1 MAGTQTRIESDPN
14 SPPDLRAYA
23 GEWVVLHDGASC
35 GARSGAQSYRRQGPF
50 ARDSATTRALCR
62 RSRSRSGETRA
73 LGCPTFPCRIA
84 LDYLRDPET
93 GDPFPGLWVAVSPP
107 EGGGELEL
115 QCHLDSGAELS
126 LFDGEIAQGIGLE
139 LQAGAAQNY
148 STSSGTTLTARV
160 HRVRLSHEEL
170 GEHEL
175 RVGFS
180 EQRLARNLLG
190 RDFFN
195 LFRIG
200 FRERESILLFEP
212 EE

>member
-1 MAGTQTRIESDPN
+1 M
-14 SPPDLRAYA
+14 PD
-23 GEWVVLHDGASC
+23 V
-35 GARSGAQSYRRQGPF
+35 SYRI
-50 ARDSATTRALCR
+50 S
-62 RSRSRSGETRA
+62 
-73 LGCPTFPCRIA
+73 

-93 GDPFPGLWVAVSPP
+93 GDPFPGLWIAVRHADGDS
-107 EGGGELEL
+107 ELEV
-115 QCHLDSGAELS
+115 QCHLDSGAEIS
-126 LFDGEIAQGIGLE
+126 LFDGEIAHGIGLE
-139 LQAGAAQNY
+139 LQLVGAQNY
-148 STSSGTTLTARV
+148 SASSGAKLAARL

-200 FRERESILLFEP
+200 FRERQSTLLFEP